1 MPKRKA
7 ARERAQATVD
17 AAAASAQP
25 SPATADGG
33 QSVKVRVSPERCE
46 ALKVI
51 AQRRSLEEVIA
62 DLIDDH
68 LRKNR
73 IPP

>member
-25 SPATADGG
+25 SPATTDGD
-33 QSVKVRVSPERCE
+33 QSVKVRVSPERWE
-46 ALKVI
+46 ALKAI
-51 AQRRSLEEVIA
+51 AQERSLEVIVA
-62 DLIDDH
+62 DLIDDY